1 MAQQLQSVSIVAP
14 AFSGINNQDSPTA
27 IDTSFAATANNC
39 VIDKFG
45 RIGSRKGSVLLTE
58 NYLSDAPPSGYLY
71 TNPVEFIDE
80 FVDNQGVS
88 TIFFAGGEGGGV
100 GSNFRYIFKNPENP
114 ESVRPS
120 GYEPSANNWKM
131 ASLANKAYFFQ
142 RGHEPLIY
150 NGGDD
155 LEVLNGSQH
164 SNGTAPQ
171 ANEIIAAYGKLWA
184 ADIEGNKHTVYWSD
198 TLLGGHWNGGT
209 SGSLDLRTV
218 FPSGFDE
225 VTALAAHNGFLI
237 IFCKDC
243 ILIYS
248 GAESPASMVLQD
260 VIEGVG
266 CIARDSVQNTGSDI
280 IFLSKDG
287 VRTLGRVIQE
297 KSAPMRDISKNIRD
311 ELILEIGRHSGP
323 IKSVYSP
330 EEAFYVLS
338 LPDENLA
345 YCFDMR
351 SFLPDGSAR
360 VTTWSDI
367 NAKCFLRRRDG
378 DILFGK
384 LFGVYKYTGYNDAS
398 RASGGTAGS
407 PAALERGTYTM
418 KYESNSMDFGKPAN
432 IKFLKQLEVSVAGNL
447 GEDSVLRW
455 YYDYDPNT
463 EGNFA
468 VVSPAL
474 QPNEGEFSAVQGQ
487 AGYSGTEFTAP
498 LGQTGYVGT
507 EYASGVYIQ
516 TPHANGT
523 GNGRVLTMGLN
534 ATIDGSP
541 YSIQRID
548 LKVLLGRTL

>member
-1 MAQQLQSVSIVAP
+1 MAQKLQAVSIVAP

-27 IDTSFAATANNC
+27 IDTSFAAVANNC
-39 VIDKFG
+39 IIDKFG
-45 RIGSRKGSVLLTE
+45 RIGSRKGSKLLTE
-58 NYLSDAPPSGYLY
+58 NYVADLPSSGYLY

-80 FVDNQGVS
+80 FIDNQGVS
-88 TIFFAGGEGGGV
+88 TIFFAGGEGGGA
-100 GSNFRYIFKNPENP
+100 GSNFRYIFKDPENP
-114 ESVRPS
+114 IDVKPS
-120 GYEPSANNWKM
+120 GYAPSANNWKM

-142 RGHEPLIY
+142 RGHDPLIY
-150 NGGDD
+150 NGSGD
-155 LEVLNGSQH
+155 LEVLDGSQH
-164 SNGTAPQ
+164 SNGTPPQ

-184 ADIEGNKHTVYWSD
+184 ADVEGNKHTVYWSD
-198 TLLGGHWNGGT
+198 TLLGGHWNGGV

-248 GAESPASMVLQD
+248 GAESPATMVLND

-266 CIARDSVQNTGSDI
+266 CIERDSVQNTGSDI

-311 ELILEIGRHSGP
+311 ELILEVGRHSGP

-367 NAKCFLRRRDG
+367 NPKCFLRRRNG

-384 LFGVYKYTGYNDAS
+384 LFGVYKYTGYNDS
-398 RASGGTAGS
+398 TRTSGGSAGS
-407 PAALERGTYTM
+407 PAAIERGTYTM
-418 KYESNSMDFGKPAN
+418 KYESNSMDFGNASN

-447 GEDSVLRW
+447 GEDSLLRW

-463 EGNFA
+463 EGSFT
-468 VVSPAL
+468 VTPPAL
-474 QPNEGEFSAVQGQ
+474 QPKEGEFSAVEGQ

-498 LGQTGYVGT
+498 SGQTGYVGT

>member
-1 MAQQLQSVSIVAP
+1 MAQKLQAVSIVAP

-58 NYLSDAPPSGYLY
+58 NYLTGQFNPLSYPSSYLY

-80 FVDNQGVS
+80 FIDNQGVS
-88 TIFFAGGEGGGV
+88 TIFFAGGTGGG
-100 GSNFRYIFKNPENP
+100 GGDTFRYIYKDPVEPYSVLPED
-114 ESVRPS
+114 
-120 GYEPSANNWKM
+120 YLPSANNWKM

-150 NGGDD
+150 NGSGA

-184 ADIEGNKHTVYWSD
+184 ADIDGNKHTVYWSD

-248 GAESPASMVLQD
+248 GAESPATMVLQD
-260 VIEGVG
+260 VIQGVG
-266 CIARDSVQNTGSDI
+266 CVERDSVQNTGSDI

-311 ELILEIGRHSGP
+311 ELILEVARHSGP

-338 LPDENLA
+338 LPEENLA

-367 NAKCFLRRRDG
+367 NPKCFVRRRNG
-378 DILFGK
+378 DILFGQ
-384 LFGVYKYTGYNDAS
+384 LFGVYKYTGYNDS
-398 RASGGTAGS
+398 TRASGGTAGV
-407 PAALERGTYTM
+407 PAAIERRTYLM
-418 KYESNSMDFGKPAN
+418 KYESNSMDFGKPSN
-432 IKFLKQLEVSVAGNL
+432 LKFLKQLEVSVAGNL

-468 VVSPAL
+468 ITPPAL
-474 QPNEGEFSAVQGQ
+474 EPNEGEFNIG
-487 AGYSGTEFTAP
+487 EFTAAV
-498 LGQTGYVGT
+498 GETGYVGT

>member
-1 MAQQLQSVSIVAP
+1 MAQQLQAVSIVAP

-58 NYLSDAPPSGYLY
+58 TYSSDFPSAGYLY

-80 FVDNQGVS
+80 FIDNQGVS
-88 TIFFAGGEGGGV
+88 TVFFSGGQGSGS
-100 GSNFRYIFKNPENP
+100 GSNRYIFKDPVTPDN
-114 ESVRPS
+114 VTPS
-120 GYEPSANNWKM
+120 GYYPSANNWKM

-150 NGGDD
+150 NGSGD

-184 ADIEGNKHTVYWSD
+184 ADIDGNKHTVYWSD
-198 TLLGGHWNGGT
+198 TLLGGHWNGGA

-248 GAESPASMVLQD
+248 GAESPASMVLND
-260 VIEGVG
+260 VIQGVG
-266 CIARDSVQNTGSDI
+266 CVERDSVQNTGSDI

-311 ELILEIGRHSGP
+311 ELILEVARHAGP

-338 LPDENLA
+338 LPEENLA

-367 NAKCFLRRRDG
+367 NPKCFVRKRNG
-378 DILFGK
+378 DILFGQ
-384 LFGVYKYTGYNDAS
+384 LFGVYKYTGYNDS
-398 RASGGTAGS
+398 TRASGGSAID
-407 PAALERGTYTM
+407 PAAIELKTYLM
-418 KYESNSMDFGKPAN
+418 KYESNSMDFGKPSN
-432 IKFLKQLEVSVAGNL
+432 LKFLKQLEVSVAGNL

-468 VVSPAL
+468 ITPPAL
-474 QPNEGEFSAVQGQ
+474 EPNEGEFNIG
-487 AGYSGTEFTAP
+487 EFTAAVNE
-498 LGQTGYVGT
+498 TGYVGT

>member
-1 MAQQLQSVSIVAP
+1 MAQQLQAVSIVAP

-58 NYLSDAPPSGYLY
+58 NYLSDAPPSAYLY

-114 ESVRPS
+114 ESVKPS

-150 NGGDD
+150 DGSDD

-198 TLLGGHWNGGT
+198 TLLGGHWNGGA

-248 GAESPASMVLQD
+248 GAESPATMVLQD

-266 CIARDSVQNTGSDI
+266 CIERDSVQNTGSDI

-367 NAKCFLRRRDG
+367 NPKCFLRRRNG

-398 RASGGTAGS
+398 RVSGGTAGS
-407 PAALERGTYTM
+407 PAALERRTYTM

-468 VVSPAL
+468 VTSPAL
-474 QPNEGEFSAVQGQ
+474 QPNEGEFSAVEGQ

>member
-1 MAQQLQSVSIVAP
+1 MDGLLMAQQLQAVSIVAP

-58 NYLSDAPPSGYLY
+58 TYGSIGSGENQLY
-71 TNPVEFIDE
+71 TNSVEFIDE
-80 FVDNQGVS
+80 FVNNLGVS
-88 TIFFAGGEGGGV
+88 TIFFAAGEAS
-100 GSNFRYIFKNPENP
+100 GSSTSNRFIYTNPVNP
-114 ESVRPS
+114 VNVRPADYS
-120 GYEPSANNWKM
+120 PSANNWKM
-131 ASLANKAYFFQ
+131 ASLANRAYFFQ

-150 NGGDD
+150 
-155 LEVLNGSQH
+155 EGSGNLVAFSDAQNT
-164 SNGTAPQ
+164 NGTAPQ
-171 ANEIIAAYGKLWA
+171 ANEVIAAYGKLWA
-184 ADIEGNKHTVYWSD
+184 ADVEENKHTVYWSD
-198 TLLGGHWNGGT
+198 TLLGGHWNGGS

-248 GAESPASMVLQD
+248 GAESPASMVLHD

-266 CIARDSVQNTGSDI
+266 CIERDSVQNTGSDI

-311 ELILEIGRHSGP
+311 ELILEVQRHAGP

-330 EEAFYVLS
+330 QEAFYILS
-338 LPDENLA
+338 LPEENLA

-351 SFLPDGSAR
+351 SLLPDGSAR

-367 NAKCFLRRRDG
+367 NPKCFLRKSNNDV
-378 DILFGK
+378 LFGQ
-384 LFGVYKYTGYNDAS
+384 LFGVYKYTGYNDTS
-398 RASGGTAGS
+398 RANGGNAVA
-407 PAALERGTYTM
+407 PAAVERKTYIM

-468 VVSPAL
+468 ITPPAL
-474 QPNEGEFSAVQGQ
+474 EPNEGEFNIG
-487 AGYSGTEFTAP
+487 EFTTAV
-498 LGQTGYVGT
+498 GQTGHVGT

>member
-1 MAQQLQSVSIVAP
+1 MAQQLQAVSIVAP

-58 NYLSDAPPSGYLY
+58 TYSSDFPSASYLY

-80 FVDNQGVS
+80 FIDNQGVS
-88 TIFFAGGEGGGV
+88 TVFFSGGQGSGS
-100 GSNFRYIFKNPENP
+100 GSNRYIFKDPVTPDN
-114 ESVRPS
+114 VTPS
-120 GYEPSANNWKM
+120 SYYPSANNWKM

-150 NGGDD
+150 NGSGD

-184 ADIEGNKHTVYWSD
+184 ADIDGNKHTVYWSD
-198 TLLGGHWNGGT
+198 TLLGGHWNGGA

-237 IFCKDC
+237 IFCKNC

-248 GAESPASMVLQD
+248 GAESPASMVLHD
-260 VIEGVG
+260 VIQGVG
-266 CIARDSVQNTGSDI
+266 CIERDSVQNTGSDI
-280 IFLSKDG
+280 IFLSKGG

-311 ELILEIGRHSGP
+311 ELILEVERHAGP

-338 LPDENLA
+338 LPEENLA

-367 NAKCFLRRRDG
+367 NPKCFVRRRNG
-378 DILFGK
+378 DILFGQ
-384 LFGVYKYTGYNDAS
+384 LFGVYKYTGYNDS
-398 RASGGTAGS
+398 TRASGGSSVA
-407 PAALERGTYTM
+407 PAAIELKTYLM
-418 KYESNSMDFGKPAN
+418 KYESNSMDFGKPSN
-432 IKFLKQLEVSVAGNL
+432 LKFLKQLEVSVAGNL
-447 GEDSVLRW
+447 GEDSILRW

-468 VVSPAL
+468 ITPPAL
-474 QPNEGEFSAVQGQ
+474 EPNEGEFNIG
-487 AGYSGTEFTAP
+487 EFTAAV
-498 LGQTGYVGT
+498 GETGYVGT

-516 TPHANGT
+516 TPHANCT
-523 GNGRVLTMGLN
+523 GHGRVLTMGLN

>member
-1 MAQQLQSVSIVAP
+1 MDGLLMAQQLQAVSIVAP

-58 NYLSDAPPSGYLY
+58 SYTLDVPASSFLY

-80 FVDNQGVS
+80 FVDNLGVS
-88 TIFFAGGEGGGV
+88 TIFFAGGEASGGAT
-100 GSNFRYIFKNPENP
+100 SNRYIYKDIENP
-114 ESVRPS
+114 DNVRPADYS
-120 GYEPSANNWKM
+120 PTANNWKM

-150 NGGDD
+150 EGSGD
-155 LEVLNGSQH
+155 LVAFSNAQH
-164 SNGTAPQ
+164 TNGTAPQ

-184 ADIEGNKHTVYWSD
+184 ADVAENKHTVYWSD

-248 GAESPASMVLQD
+248 GAESPATMVLQD

-266 CIARDSVQNTGSDI
+266 CIERDSVQNTGSDI

-311 ELILEIGRHSGP
+311 ELILEVGRHSGP

-367 NAKCFLRRRDG
+367 NPKCLLRRRNG

-398 RASGGTAGS
+398 RASGGSVIA
-407 PAALERGTYTM
+407 PAALERKTYIM

-447 GEDSVLRW
+447 GEDSILRW

-463 EGNFA
+463 EGNF
-468 VVSPAL
+468 SITPPAL
-474 QPNEGEFSAVQGQ
+474 EPNEGEFNIG
-487 AGYSGTEFTAP
+487 EFTAAV
-498 LGQTGYVGT
+498 GQTGYVGT

-541 YSIQRID
+541 YSMQRID

>member
-1 MAQQLQSVSIVAP
+1 MAQKLQAVSIVAP

-58 NYLSDAPPSGYLY
+58 SYGTFGNGENQLY
-71 TNPVEFIDE
+71 DNPVEFIDE
-80 FVDNQGVS
+80 FVSNTGVS
-88 TIFFAGGEGGGV
+88 TVFFAAGEDSGTLPH
-100 GSNFRYIFKNPENP
+100 NRFIFKDPENP
-114 ESVRPS
+114 VDVRPS
-120 GYEPSANNWKM
+120 GYNISANNWKM

-150 NGGDD
+150 
-155 LEVLNGSQH
+155 EGSGSLVAFSDAQH
-164 SNGTAPQ
+164 TNGTAPQ

-184 ADIEGNKHTVYWSD
+184 ADVADNKHTVYWSD
-198 TLLGGHWNGGT
+198 TLLGGHWNGGA

-248 GAESPASMVLQD
+248 GAESPATMVLND
-260 VIEGVG
+260 VIQGVG
-266 CIARDSVQNTGSDI
+266 CIERDSVQNTGSDI

-311 ELILEIGRHSGP
+311 ELILEVARHSGP
-323 IKSVYSP
+323 IKSIYSP

-367 NAKCFLRRRDG
+367 NPKCFLRRRNG
-378 DILFGK
+378 DILFGQV
-384 LFGVYKYTGYNDAS
+384 FGVYKYTGYNDS
-398 RASGGTAGS
+398 TRESGGNALQ
-407 PAALERGTYTM
+407 PADIERKTYLM
-418 KYESNSMDFGKPAN
+418 EYESNSMDFGKPAN
-432 IKFLKQLEVSVAGNL
+432 LKFLKQLEVSVAGNL
-447 GEDSVLRW
+447 GEDSILRW

-468 VVSPAL
+468 ITPPDL
-474 QPNEGEFSAVQGQ
+474 EPNEGEFNIG
-487 AGYSGTEFTAP
+487 EFTAAV
-498 LGQTGYVGT
+498 GETGYVGT

>member
-1 MAQQLQSVSIVAP
+1 MAQQLQAVSIVAP

-39 VIDKFG
+39 VIDRFG

-58 NYLSDAPPSGYLY
+58 SYGSLGDGANQLY
-71 TNPVEFIDE
+71 DNPVEFIDE
-80 FVDNQGVS
+80 FIDNQGVS
-88 TIFFAGGEGGGV
+88 AIFFAAGQGSGS
-100 GSNFRYIFKNPENP
+100 GSNRYIFKDPVTPNN
-114 ESVRPS
+114 VTPS
-120 GYEPSANNWKM
+120 GYYPSANNWKM

-150 NGGDD
+150 NGSGD

-184 ADIEGNKHTVYWSD
+184 ADIDGNKHTVYWSD
-198 TLLGGHWNGGT
+198 TLLGGHWNGGA

-248 GAESPASMVLQD
+248 GAESPATMVLQD
-260 VIEGVG
+260 VIQGVG
-266 CIARDSVQNTGSDI
+266 CIERDSVQNTGSDI

-311 ELILEIGRHSGP
+311 ELILEVARHAGP

-338 LPDENLA
+338 LPEENLA

-367 NAKCFLRRRDG
+367 NPKCFVRRRNG
-378 DILFGK
+378 DILFGQ
-384 LFGVYKYTGYNDAS
+384 LFGVYRYTGYNDS
-398 RASGGTAGS
+398 TRESGGNIIQ
-407 PAALERGTYTM
+407 PADIERKTYLM
-418 KYESNSMDFGKPAN
+418 KYESNSMDFGKPSN
-432 IKFLKQLEVSVAGNL
+432 LKFLKQLEVSVAGNL

-468 VVSPAL
+468 ITPPAL
-474 QPNEGEFSAVQGQ
+474 EPNEGEFNIG
-487 AGYSGTEFTAP
+487 EFTAAVNE
-498 LGQTGYVGT
+498 TGYVGT

>member
-1 MAQQLQSVSIVAP
+1 MAQQLQAVSIVAP

-58 NYLSDAPPSGYLY
+58 TYSSDFPSAGYLY

-80 FVDNQGVS
+80 FIDNQGVS
-88 TIFFAGGEGGGV
+88 TVFFSGGQGSGS
-100 GSNFRYIFKNPENP
+100 GSNRYIFKDPVTPDNVTPA
-114 ESVRPS
+114 S
-120 GYEPSANNWKM
+120 YYPSANNWKM

-150 NGGDD
+150 NGSGD

-184 ADIEGNKHTVYWSD
+184 ADIDGNKHTVYWSD
-198 TLLGGHWNGGT
+198 TLLGGHWNGGV

-248 GAESPASMVLQD
+248 GAESPASMVLND
-260 VIEGVG
+260 VIQGVG
-266 CIARDSVQNTGSDI
+266 CVERDSVQNTGSDI

-311 ELILEIGRHSGP
+311 ELILEVTRHAGP

-338 LPDENLA
+338 LPEENLA

-367 NAKCFLRRRDG
+367 NPKCFVRRRNG
-378 DILFGK
+378 DILFGQ
-384 LFGVYKYTGYNDAS
+384 LFGVYKYTGYNDS
-398 RASGGTAGS
+398 TRASGGSAIA
-407 PAALERGTYTM
+407 PAAIELKTYLM
-418 KYESNSMDFGKPAN
+418 KYESNSMDFGKPSN
-432 IKFLKQLEVSVAGNL
+432 LKFLKQLEVSVAGNL

-463 EGNFA
+463 EGNFTITP
-468 VVSPAL
+468 PAL
-474 QPNEGEFSAVQGQ
+474 EPNEGEFNIG
-487 AGYSGTEFTAP
+487 EFTAAVNE
-498 LGQTGYVGT
+498 TGYVGT

>member
-1 MAQQLQSVSIVAP
+1 MAQQLQAVSIVAP
-14 AFSGINNQDSPTA
+14 AFSGINNQDSPTS

-45 RIGSRKGSVLLTE
+45 RIGSRKGSALLTE
-58 NYLSDAPPSGYLY
+58 NYLNNLPPSGYLY

-88 TIFFAGGEGGGV
+88 TIFFAGGEGGGID
-100 GSNFRYIFKNPENP
+100 SNFRYIFKNPENP
-114 ESVRPS
+114 VSVRPA

-142 RGHEPLIY
+142 RGHEPLVY

-198 TLLGGHWNGGT
+198 TLLGGHWSGGA

-248 GAESPASMVLQD
+248 GAESPATMVLQD

-266 CIARDSVQNTGSDI
+266 CIERDSVQNTGSDI

-311 ELILEIGRHSGP
+311 ELILEVGRHSGP

-367 NAKCFLRRRDG
+367 NPKCFLRRRNG

-384 LFGVYKYTGYNDAS
+384 LFGVYKYTGYNDS
-398 RASGGTAGS
+398 TRASGGTAGT
-407 PAALERGTYTM
+407 PADIERRTYVM
-418 KYESNSMDFGKPAN
+418 KYESNSMDFGKPSN
-432 IKFLKQLEVSVAGNL
+432 IKFLKQLEISVAGNL

-468 VVSPAL
+468 VTSPAL
-474 QPNEGEFSAVQGQ
+474 QPNEGEFSIG
-487 AGYSGTEFTAP
+487 EFTAP

-523 GNGRVLTMGLN
+523 GHGRVLTMGLN

>member
-58 NYLSDAPPSGYLY
+58 TYNQQLPETSYVYD
-71 TNPVEFIDE
+71 NPVEFIDE
-80 FVDNQGVS
+80 FVDNLGVS
-88 TIFFAGGEGGGV
+88 TIFFAAGEAS
-100 GSNFRYIFKNPENP
+100 GSALSNRFIYKDIENP
-114 ESVRPS
+114 VSVRPA
-120 GYEPSANNWKM
+120 GYSPQGNNWKM

-150 NGGDD
+150 DGGDD

-164 SNGTAPQ
+164 SNGTPPQ

-184 ADIEGNKHTVYWSD
+184 ADVDENKHTVYWSD
-198 TLLGGHWNGGT
+198 TLLGGHWNGGA

-248 GAESPASMVLQD
+248 GAESPATMVLQD
-260 VIEGVG
+260 VIQGVG
-266 CIARDSVQNTGSDI
+266 CIERDSVQNTGSDI

-311 ELILEIGRHSGP
+311 ELILEVGRHSGP

-367 NAKCFLRRRDG
+367 NPKCFLRKRNG

-384 LFGVYKYTGYNDAS
+384 KFGVYKYTGYNDAS
-398 RASGGTAGS
+398 RASGGNS
-407 PAALERGTYTM
+407 VVPAALERKTYTM

-447 GEDSVLRW
+447 GEDSILRW

-468 VVSPAL
+468 ITPPAL
-474 QPNEGEFSAVQGQ
+474 EPNEGEFNIG
-487 AGYSGTEFTAP
+487 EFTAAV
-498 LGQTGYVGT
+498 GETGYVGT

>member
-39 VIDKFG
+39 IIDKFG

-58 NYLSDAPPSGYLY
+58 TYNQQLPQTSYVYD
-71 TNPVEFIDE
+71 NPVEFIDE
-80 FVDNQGVS
+80 FVDNLGVS
-88 TIFFAGGEGGGV
+88 TIFFAAGEAS
-100 GSNFRYIFKNPENP
+100 GSTVSNRFIYKDIENP
-114 ESVRPS
+114 VSVRPA
-120 GYEPSANNWKM
+120 GYSPQANNWKM

-150 NGGDD
+150 NGSGD

-164 SNGTAPQ
+164 SNGTPPQ

-184 ADIEGNKHTVYWSD
+184 ADVDENKHTVYWSD
-198 TLLGGHWNGGT
+198 TLLGGHWNGGA

-248 GAESPASMVLQD
+248 GAESPATMVLQD

-266 CIARDSVQNTGSDI
+266 CIERDSVQNTGSDI

-311 ELILEIGRHSGP
+311 ELILEVQRHSGP
-323 IKSVYSP
+323 IKSIYSP

-367 NAKCFLRRRDG
+367 NPKCFLRRRNG

-398 RASGGTAGS
+398 RVSGGTAGS
-407 PAALERGTYTM
+407 PAALERRTYTM

-447 GEDSVLRW
+447 SEDSVLRW

-468 VVSPAL
+468 ITPPAL
-474 QPNEGEFSAVQGQ
+474 EPNEGEFNIG
-487 AGYSGTEFTAP
+487 EFTAAVNE
-498 LGQTGYVGT
+498 TGYVGT

>member
-1 MAQQLQSVSIVAP
+1 MDGLLMAQQLQAVSIVAP

-58 NYLSDAPPSGYLY
+58 SYNEEIVKTAYLY
-71 TNPVEFIDE
+71 NNPVEFIDE
-80 FVDNQGVS
+80 FVDNLGVS
-88 TIFFAGGEGGGV
+88 TVYFAAGQAS
-100 GSNFRYIFKNPENP
+100 GSGPSHRYIYKNPENP
-114 ESVRPS
+114 VNVRPADYS
-120 GYEPSANNWKM
+120 PTANNWKM

-142 RGHEPLIY
+142 RGHEPLSSIG
-150 NGGDD
+150 GGDLSVISD
-155 LEVLNGSQH
+155 NHV
-164 SNGTAPQ
+164 PQ
-171 ANEIIAAYGKLWA
+171 ANEVIAAYGKLWA
-184 ADIEGNKHTVYWSD
+184 ADVAENKHTVYWSD
-198 TLLGGHWNGGT
+198 TLLGSVWHGGA

-311 ELILEIGRHSGP
+311 ELILEVGRHSGP

-367 NAKCFLRRRDG
+367 NAKCLLRKRNG

-398 RASGGTAGS
+398 RASGGTAGN

-447 GEDSVLRW
+447 GEDSILRW

-463 EGNFA
+463 EGNFTITP
-468 VVSPAL
+468 PAL
-474 QPNEGEFSAVQGQ
+474 EPNEGEFNIG
-487 AGYSGTEFTAP
+487 EFTAAV
-498 LGQTGYVGT
+498 GQTGYVGT